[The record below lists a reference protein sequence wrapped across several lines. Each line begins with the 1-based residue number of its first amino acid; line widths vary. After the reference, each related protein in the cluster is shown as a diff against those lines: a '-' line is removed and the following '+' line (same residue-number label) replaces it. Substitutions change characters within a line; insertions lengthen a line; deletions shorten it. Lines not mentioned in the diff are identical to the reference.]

1 MIHPAVAHFAISL
14 PVISLVIGLLYIFK
28 PTESMSKIST
38 RFIVFAA
45 IFVAIAYFTGKED
58 GSEVYKFLAIEGKE
72 LLKQHANLGMYL
84 AISMAVVAIIKIFA
98 CKKNIYKLELVAVL
112 LLASITVGILNQGK
126 MGGELTY
133 TYGAHVKDHSEGRAC
148 LAENSMD
155 DE

>member
-112 LLASITVGILNQGK
+112 LLASITAGILNQGK